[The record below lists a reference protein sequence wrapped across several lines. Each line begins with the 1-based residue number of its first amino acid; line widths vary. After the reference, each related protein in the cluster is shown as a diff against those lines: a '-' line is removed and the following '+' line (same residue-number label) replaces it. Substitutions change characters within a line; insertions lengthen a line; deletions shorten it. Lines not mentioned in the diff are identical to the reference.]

1 MGNLI
6 DDLAKTVDDVLYNV
20 VGIKPA
26 EKVVSL
32 AQKLGPATVI
42 SDVTGISKP
51 EATFSKIA
59 SDVEGTGRKLK
70 PRRPF

>member
-51 EATFSKIA
+51 EATFSKIT
-59 SDVEGTGRKLK
+59 SDIEGTGKKLK
-70 PRRPF
+70 PRSPF